1 LPGQKPPD
9 GLPPLFTPEP
19 LPVPPLPLPL
29 PLEPPGDVPPLL
41 PLEPPVV
48 DVVVVELVVVVV
60 VVGCVVDVD
69 VVDDRVVVGWGFG
82 IVRVVVGVVS
92 ARGACVVVVGSEPLP
107 QPVAALAATAVA
119 TRTTANRRPRGA
131 CALRS
136 VRAALRLTGSRLWRA
151 GEGRSRG
158 SR

>member
-1 LPGQKPPD
+1 MPGQKPPD
-9 GLPPLFTPEP
+9 GFPPLFTPEP
-19 LPVPPLPLPL
+19 LPVPPLPL

-41 PLEPPVV
+41 PLEPPAV

-69 VVDDRVVVGWGFG
+69 VVDDRVVGWGFG

-92 ARGACVVVVGSEPLP
+92 AWGTCVVVVGSEPLP
-107 QPVAALAATAVA
+107 QPVAAPAATAVA
-119 TRTTANRRPRGA
+119 TRAMANLRLRGA

-136 VRAALRLTGSRLWRA
+136 VRAALRLM
-151 GEGRSRG
+151 RSR
-158 SR
+158 

>member
-9 GLPPLFTPEP
+9 GLPPLLTPEP
-19 LPVPPLPLPL
+19 LPVPPLPL
-29 PLEPPGDVPPLL
+29 PLEPPGDVPPLE
-41 PLEPPVV
+41 PLEPPAVE
-48 DVVVVELVVVVV
+48 VVVELVVVVV
-60 VVGCVVDVD
+60 LVVGCVVDVD

-82 IVRVVVGVVS
+82 IVRVVVEVVS
-92 ARGACVVVVGSEPLP
+92 ARGTCVVVVGSELP
-107 QPVAALAATAVA
+107 QPAAAVAATAVA
-119 TRTTANRRPRGA
+119 TRAMANLRLRGA

-136 VRAALRLTGSRLWRA
+136 VRAALRLMRSRRWRA

>member
-29 PLEPPGDVPPLL
+29 EPPGDVPPLL
-41 PLEPPVV
+41 PLEPPAVEV
-48 DVVVVELVVVVV
+48 GVVELVAVVVV

-82 IVRVVVGVVS
+82 IVRVVVRVVS
-92 ARGACVVVVGSEPLP
+92 A
-107 QPVAALAATAVA
+107 
-119 TRTTANRRPRGA
+119 
-131 CALRS
+131 
-136 VRAALRLTGSRLWRA
+136 
-151 GEGRSRG
+151 
-158 SR
+158 

>member
-29 PLEPPGDVPPLL
+29 EPPGDVPPLV
-41 PLEPPVV
+41 PLEPPAV
-48 DVVVVELVVVVV
+48 DVVVVELVVVVVV

-92 ARGACVVVVGSEPLP
+92 AWGTCVVVVGSEPLP

-119 TRTTANRRPRGA
+119 TRAMANLRLRGA

-136 VRAALRLTGSRLWRA
+136 VRAALRLM
-151 GEGRSRG
+151 RSR
-158 SR
+158 

>member
-1 LPGQKPPD
+1 M
-9 GLPPLFTPEP
+9 
-19 LPVPPLPLPL
+19 
-29 PLEPPGDVPPLL
+29 
-41 PLEPPVV
+41 
-48 DVVVVELVVVVV
+48 VELVVVVVV

-92 ARGACVVVVGSEPLP
+92 ARGICVVVVGSDPPP
-107 QPVAALAATAVA
+107 QPAVAVAATTAV

-136 VRAALRLTGSRLWRA
+136 VRAALRLMGSRRGRA

>member
-1 LPGQKPPD
+1 MPGQKPPD

-29 PLEPPGDVPPLL
+29 EPPGDVPPLL
-41 PLEPPVV
+41 PLEPPAV
-48 DVVVVELVVVVV
+48 DVVVVELVVVVVV

-92 ARGACVVVVGSEPLP
+92 AWGTCVVVVGSEPLP

-119 TRTTANRRPRGA
+119 TRAMANLRLRGA

-136 VRAALRLTGSRLWRA
+136 VRAALRLM
-151 GEGRSRG
+151 RSR
-158 SR
+158 

>member
-1 LPGQKPPD
+1 
-9 GLPPLFTPEP
+9 LPPLSTPEP

-29 PLEPPGDVPPLL
+29 PPEPPGDVPPLE
-41 PLEPPVV
+41 PLEPPAVE
-48 DVVVVELVVVVV
+48 VVVVELVLVVVV

-92 ARGACVVVVGSEPLP
+92 ARGTCVVVVGSELP
-107 QPVAALAATAVA
+107 QPAAALAATAVA
-119 TRTTANRRPRGA
+119 TRAMANLRLRGV
-131 CALRS
+131 CALRL
-136 VRAALRLTGSRLWRA
+136 VRAAVRFMRSRLWRA

>member
-1 LPGQKPPD
+1 MPGQKPPD

-29 PLEPPGDVPPLL
+29 EPPGDVPPLV
-41 PLEPPVV
+41 PLEPPAV
-48 DVVVVELVVVVV
+48 DVVVVELVVVVVV

-92 ARGACVVVVGSEPLP
+92 AWGTCVVVVGSEPPP

-119 TRTTANRRPRGA
+119 TRAMANLRLRGA

-136 VRAALRLTGSRLWRA
+136 VRAALRLM
-151 GEGRSRG
+151 RSR
-158 SR
+158 

>member
-29 PLEPPGDVPPLL
+29 EPPGDVPPLV
-41 PLEPPVV
+41 PLEPPAV
-48 DVVVVELVVVVV
+48 DVVVVELVVVVVV

-92 ARGACVVVVGSEPLP
+92 AWGTCVVVVGSEPLP
-107 QPVAALAATAVA
+107 KPVAALAATAVA
-119 TRTTANRRPRGA
+119 TRAMANLRLRGA

-136 VRAALRLTGSRLWRA
+136 VRAALRLM
-151 GEGRSRG
+151 RSR
-158 SR
+158 

>member
-1 LPGQKPPD
+1 MPGQKPPD
-9 GLPPLFTPEP
+9 GLPPLSTPEP
-19 LPVPPLPLPL
+19 LPVPPL

-41 PLEPPVV
+41 PLEPPAVE
-48 DVVVVELVVVVV
+48 VVVVELVVVVVV

-92 ARGACVVVVGSEPLP
+92 ARGTCVVVVGPELLP
-107 QPVAALAATAVA
+107 QPAAALAATVVA
-119 TRTTANRRPRGA
+119 TRAMANLRPRGA

-136 VRAALRLTGSRLWRA
+136 VRAAL
-151 GEGRSRG
+151 
-158 SR
+158 

>member
-1 LPGQKPPD
+1 MPGQKPPD

-19 LPVPPLPLPL
+19 LPVPPLPL

-119 TRTTANRRPRGA
+119 TRAMANLRLRGA

>member
-9 GLPPLFTPEP
+9 GLPPLSTPEP
-19 LPVPPLPLPL
+19 LPVPPLPL

-41 PLEPPVV
+41 PLEPPAVE
-48 DVVVVELVVVVV
+48 VVVVELVVVVVV

-82 IVRVVVGVVS
+82 IVRVVVVS
-92 ARGACVVVVGSEPLP
+92 ALGTCVVVVGSELP
-107 QPVAALAATAVA
+107 QPAAALAATAVA
-119 TRTTANRRPRGA
+119 TRAMANLRLRGA

-136 VRAALRLTGSRLWRA
+136 VRAAVRFMRSRLWRA

>member
-1 LPGQKPPD
+1 MH
-9 GLPPLFTPEP
+9 
-19 LPVPPLPLPL
+19 
-29 PLEPPGDVPPLL
+29 
-41 PLEPPVV
+41 
-48 DVVVVELVVVVV
+48 VV

-107 QPVAALAATAVA
+107 QPAVAVAVAATTAV

>member
-1 LPGQKPPD
+1 MPGQKPPD

-29 PLEPPGDVPPLL
+29 EPPGDVPPLV
-41 PLEPPVV
+41 PLEPPAV
-48 DVVVVELVVVVV
+48 DVVVVELVVVVVV

-92 ARGACVVVVGSEPLP
+92 AWGTCVVVVGSEPLP

-119 TRTTANRRPRGA
+119 TRAMANLRLRGA

-136 VRAALRLTGSRLWRA
+136 VRAALRLM
-151 GEGRSRG
+151 RSR
-158 SR
+158 

>member
-9 GLPPLFTPEP
+9 GLPPLSTPEP
-19 LPVPPLPLPL
+19 LPVPPLPL
-29 PLEPPGDVPPLL
+29 PLEPPGDVPPLV
-41 PLEPPVV
+41 PLEPPAV
-48 DVVVVELVVVVV
+48 DVVVVELVVVVVV

-92 ARGACVVVVGSEPLP
+92 AWGTCVVVVGSEPLP

-119 TRTTANRRPRGA
+119 TRAMANLRLRGA

-136 VRAALRLTGSRLWRA
+136 VRAALRLM
-151 GEGRSRG
+151 RSR
-158 SR
+158 

>member
-29 PLEPPGDVPPLL
+29 EPPGDVPPLVPL
-41 PLEPPVV
+41 EPLEPPAV

-92 ARGACVVVVGSEPLP
+92 AWGTCVVVVGSEPLP
-107 QPVAALAATAVA
+107 QPRRWLRGRW
-119 TRTTANRRPRGA
+119 RTSA
-131 CALRS
+131 CGGRVPSARCVLRF
-136 VRAALRLTGSRLWRA
+136 GS
-151 GEGRSRG
+151 
-158 SR
+158 

>member
-1 LPGQKPPD
+1 MPGQKPPD

-29 PLEPPGDVPPLL
+29 EPPGDVPPLL
-41 PLEPPVV
+41 PLEPPAV
-48 DVVVVELVVVVV
+48 DVVVVELVVVVVV

-92 ARGACVVVVGSEPLP
+92 AWGTCVVVVGSEPLP

-119 TRTTANRRPRGA
+119 TRAMANLRLRGA

-136 VRAALRLTGSRLWRA
+136 VRAALRLM
-151 GEGRSRG
+151 RS
-158 SR
+158 S

>member
-29 PLEPPGDVPPLL
+29 EPPGDVPPLL
-41 PLEPPVV
+41 LLEPPAVE
-48 DVVVVELVVVVV
+48 VVVVELVVGVVV

-92 ARGACVVVVGSEPLP
+92 ARGICVVGSEPLP
-107 QPVAALAATAVA
+107 QLVAALAATAVA
-119 TRTTANRRPRGA
+119 TRAMANLRLRGA

>member
-1 LPGQKPPD
+1 MPGQKPPD
-9 GLPPLFTPEP
+9 GLPPLSTPEP
-19 LPVPPLPLPL
+19 LPVPPLPL
-29 PLEPPGDVPPLL
+29 PLEPPGDVPPLP
-41 PLEPPVV
+41 PLEPPAV
-48 DVVVVELVVVVV
+48 DVVVVELVVVVVV

-92 ARGACVVVVGSEPLP
+92 AWGTCVAVVGSDPPP
-107 QPVAALAATAVA
+107 QPGVAVAAATVV
-119 TRTTANRRPRGA
+119 TRAMANRRPRGA

-136 VRAALRLTGSRLWRA
+136 VRAALRLMRSRGGRA

>member
-1 LPGQKPPD
+1 MPGQKPPD

-41 PLEPPVV
+41 PLEPPAVE
-48 DVVVVELVVVVV
+48 VVVVELVVGVVV

-69 VVDDRVVVGWGFG
+69 VVDDRVVVVVGWGFG
-82 IVRVVVGVVS
+82 AVRVVVGVVS
-92 ARGACVVVVGSEPLP
+92 ARGICVVGSEPLP

-119 TRTTANRRPRGA
+119 TRAMANLRLRGA

-136 VRAALRLTGSRLWRA
+136 VHAALRLM
-151 GEGRSRG
+151 RSR
-158 SR
+158 

>member
-19 LPVPPLPLPL
+19 LPVPPLPL
-29 PLEPPGDVPPLL
+29 EPPGDVPPLV
-41 PLEPPVV
+41 PLEPPAV
-48 DVVVVELVVVVV
+48 DVVVVELVVVVVV

-92 ARGACVVVVGSEPLP
+92 AWGTCVVVVGSEPLP

-119 TRTTANRRPRGA
+119 TRAMANLRLRGA

-136 VRAALRLTGSRLWRA
+136 VRAALRLM
-151 GEGRSRG
+151 RSR
-158 SR
+158 

>member
-1 LPGQKPPD
+1 
-9 GLPPLFTPEP
+9 LPPLFTPEP

-29 PLEPPGDVPPLL
+29 EPPGDVPPLE
-41 PLEPPVV
+41 PLEPPAVE
-48 DVVVVELVVVVV
+48 VVVVELVLVVVV

-92 ARGACVVVVGSEPLP
+92 ARGTCVVVVGSELP
-107 QPVAALAATAVA
+107 QPAAALAPTAVI
-119 TRTTANRRPRGA
+119 TRAMANLRPRGA

-136 VRAALRLTGSRLWRA
+136 VRGARELMASRRGRA
-151 GEGRSRG
+151 DEDRSTD

>member
-29 PLEPPGDVPPLL
+29 EPPGDVPPLVPL
-41 PLEPPVV
+41 EPLEPPAV

-92 ARGACVVVVGSEPLP
+92 AWGTCVVVVGSEPLP

-119 TRTTANRRPRGA
+119 TRAMANLRLRGA

-136 VRAALRLTGSRLWRA
+136 VRAALRLM
-151 GEGRSRG
+151 RSR
-158 SR
+158 

>member
-41 PLEPPVV
+41 PLEPPAVEV
-48 DVVVVELVVVVV
+48 GVVELVAVVVV

-92 ARGACVVVVGSEPLP
+92 A
-107 QPVAALAATAVA
+107 
-119 TRTTANRRPRGA
+119 
-131 CALRS
+131 
-136 VRAALRLTGSRLWRA
+136 
-151 GEGRSRG
+151 
-158 SR
+158 

>member
-1 LPGQKPPD
+1 MPGQKPPD

-29 PLEPPGDVPPLL
+29 EPPGDVPPLL
-41 PLEPPVV
+41 PLEPPAVE
-48 DVVVVELVVVVV
+48 VVVVELVVVFVV

-92 ARGACVVVVGSEPLP
+92 ARGICVVVVGSEPLP
-107 QPVAALAATAVA
+107 QPAVAVAATTAV

>member
-29 PLEPPGDVPPLL
+29 EPPGDVPPLV
-41 PLEPPVV
+41 PLEPPAV

-92 ARGACVVVVGSEPLP
+92 AWGTCVVVVGSEPLP

-119 TRTTANRRPRGA
+119 TRAMANLRLRGA

-136 VRAALRLTGSRLWRA
+136 VRAALRLM
-151 GEGRSRG
+151 RSR
-158 SR
+158 